1 MAQITATEPKRII
14 YFRGYEKQLN
24 SVMITRVCKN
34 YETICG
40 LLEGESATRTLLNL
54 YNLHTVR
61 GCLDIT
67 NQLCLDSS
75 MSGPHHYFGYINP
88 YKVHIIKPSQ
98 DNKALE
104 FYLVDSIPE
113 IPNLDQIPLDKIIT
127 IDKYIWINGCI
138 YKELVNIETGNLE
151 TDNLETDSLFENPGV
166 LYLEQRQL
174 LFNILEDG
182 WNYDLSS
189 FRAQLVPNDKPF
201 QFRQDEIKLYKH
213 AQHKLRVITY
223 YYGKNYVD
231 EYLMYSRDTSSHRGN
246 GIFIECHEFIQSITP
261 MSAQCGGFV
270 ILGRRSL
277 EGQLDLIGVRIPFG
291 YTLLIEPWA
300 IHGDS
305 TMTGMYMMAM
315 TGNHDAMKT
324 ANTVF
329 IKYTDDI
336 SNISAISLANKSI
349 DTSANVIIKELI
361 IKELII
367 KELVIKELESESR
380 NRNMKIEENTHQE
393 DIIMTSDKMSLEDV
407 YKMDNLV
414 KKYIQNIVALYH
426 PLKSIFW
433 QPVIATG
440 TSRIGW
446 NKTLGY
452 YLPGQFL
459 KNC

>member
-1 MAQITATEPKRII
+1 MEQQITATEPKRII

-34 YETICG
+34 YETLCG

-61 GCLDIT
+61 VCLDT
-67 NQLCLDSS
+67 NKQLCLDSS
-75 MSGPHHYFGYINP
+75 MSGPHHYYGYIDP
-88 YKVHIIKPSQ
+88 TKAHIIKPSQ
-98 DNKALE
+98 DNKVLE
-104 FYLVDSIPE
+104 FYLVDRIPE
-113 IPNLDQIPLDKIIT
+113 ILNLALIPSDKIIT
-127 IDKYIWINGCI
+127 IGKYIWINGRI
-138 YKELVNIETGNLE
+138 YKELVNLETGNLE
-151 TDNLETDSLFENPGV
+151 TDNLETGNLEADSLFENPGV

-174 LFNILEDG
+174 QFNILEDG

-189 FRAQLVPNDKPF
+189 FRAQLVPNNKPF
-201 QFRQDEIKLYKH
+201 QFRQDGVKLYKH

-231 EYLMYSRDTSSHRGN
+231 EYLMKARDTSSHRGN

-261 MSAQCGGFV
+261 MNEQCGGFV

-315 TGNHDAMKT
+315 TGNHNAMKT

-329 IKYTDDI
+329 IKYADDI
-336 SNISAISLANKSI
+336 SNISEISLANKSI
-349 DTSANVIIKELI
+349 DTSANVIIKEL
-361 IKELII
+361 
-367 KELVIKELESESR
+367 ESKS
-380 NRNMKIEENTHQE
+380 RNMKIEENKNQKTQE
-393 DIIMTSDKMSLEDV
+393 DIIMTSDKMSLEEV
-407 YKMDNLV
+407 YKMDNLL

-426 PLKSIFW
+426 PIKSIFW

-440 TSRIGW
+440 NASIGW
-446 NKTLGY
+446 KKTLGY
-452 YLPGQFL
+452 YLPGQFF

>member
-1 MAQITATEPKRII
+1 MEQQITTTKPKRII

-34 YETICG
+34 YETLCG

-67 NQLCLDSS
+67 NQLLLDAS
-75 MSGPHHYFGYINP
+75 MSGPHHYYGYIEP
-88 YKVHIIKPSQ
+88 TKAHIIKPSQ
-98 DNKALE
+98 DTKVLE
-104 FYLVDSIPE
+104 FYLVDRIPE
-113 IPNLDQIPLDKIIT
+113 ILNLAQIPSNKIIT
-127 IDKYIWINGCI
+127 IVKYIWINGSI
-138 YKELVNIETGNLE
+138 YKELVNLETG
-151 TDNLETDSLFENPGV
+151 NLETDSLFENPGV

-189 FRAQLVPNDKPF
+189 FLAQLVPNNKPF
-201 QFRQDEIKLYKH
+201 QFRQDELKSYKH

-223 YYGKNYVD
+223 YYGKDYVN
-231 EYLMYSRDTSSHRGN
+231 EYLMQSRDTSSHGGN

-261 MSAQCGGFV
+261 MNEQCGGFV
-270 ILGRRSL
+270 ILGRRAL
-277 EGQLDLIGVRIPFG
+277 EGHLDLIGVRIPFG

-315 TGNHDAMKT
+315 TGNHNAMKT

-329 IKYTDDI
+329 IKYADNI
-336 SNISAISLANKSI
+336 SNTSAISLANKSI

-361 IKELII
+361 IKEL
-367 KELVIKELESESR
+367 ESESR
-380 NRNMKIEENTHQE
+380 NRNMKIEENKHHE
-393 DIIMTSDKMSLEDV
+393 DIIMTSDKLSLEDV
-407 YKMDNLV
+407 YKMDSLL

-426 PLKSIFW
+426 PIKAIFW

-440 TSRIGW
+440 TASIGW
-446 NKTLGY
+446 KKTLGC
-452 YLPGQFL
+452 YLPGQFF